1 MENSKAV
8 IQKSGRGRFIQ
19 GVYFLREGAT
29 VVASLENLGVWIG
42 GRLWEVVTLRGGRKW
57 RFDHMSLK

>member
-8 IQKSGRGRFIQ
+8 IQKSGRGRLQ

-42 GRLWEVVTLRGGRKW
+42 GRL
-57 RFDHMSLK
+57 

>member
-1 MENSKAV
+1 MENFQAV
-8 IQKSGRGRFIQ
+8 IQKIGRGRLQ

-29 VVASLENLGVWIG
+29 VVGPLENLGVWIG

>member
-8 IQKSGRGRFIQ
+8 IQKSGRGRLQ

-29 VVASLENLGVWIG
+29 VVAPLENLGVWIG